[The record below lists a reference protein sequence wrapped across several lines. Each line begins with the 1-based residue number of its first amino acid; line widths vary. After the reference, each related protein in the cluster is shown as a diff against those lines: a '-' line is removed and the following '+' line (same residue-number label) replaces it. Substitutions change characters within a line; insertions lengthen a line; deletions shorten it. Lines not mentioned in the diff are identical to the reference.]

1 MTELTFNQWMMV
13 GLMAISYLFITVKTG
28 QWLMWV
34 FLKSWEKLRKQT
46 RQQQA
51 VNDLYDAFDLD
62 QIKDGTTLKVTT
74 KGSLTIM
81 IYRTEKKH
89 DS

>member
-1 MTELTFNQWMMV
+1 MDKFINTWYIVIL
-13 GLMAISYLFITVKTG
+13 GIASLYLFANAGRWITS
-28 QWLMWV
+28 V
-34 FLKSWEKLRKQT
+34 FFKSWEKLRKQT

-62 QIKDGTTLKVTT
+62 QIKDGTTMKVTT

-81 IYRTEKKH
+81 IYRTEK
-89 DS
+89 